1 VTGVADRAR
10 SRKTPER
17 ITIPSLSTSPPSPPL
32 VETDYLVIGSGLAGL
47 TFALSAAEHGR
58 VLIVTKRAPADSN
71 TRYAQGG
78 VAGVLDPADM
88 PEIHIEDTLRVG
100 DGLCHRDVVESCVR
114 EAPQQILRFA
124 DDIGVPFDRDQSG
137 QFELGREGG
146 HTARRIAH
154 VKDTTGAAIQKAL
167 LDRVAERGDRI
178 RMLQDHLAIDL
189 LTTAKYGGR
198 YEGTNVVFGAYVLD
212 QQTGQVHTIVSRAV
226 VLATGGAGKV
236 YLYTTNPDVAT
247 GDGIAMAYR
256 VGAHIGNME
265 FFQFHPTCLYHP
277 QAKSFLISEALRG
290 EGGVLRL
297 RDGTPFMQ
305 RYSDMKDLATRDIV
319 ARAIDAELKRTGDDY
334 VQLDMTHLPPEF
346 LVQRFPMIHQRC
358 MQLGIDMRLMP
369 IPVVPAAH
377 YSCGGVVVDQHGRTN
392 VSNLYAIGEASMT
405 GLHGACRLASN
416 SLLEAMVYG
425 VRAASD
431 VRSATVDRPANVVP
445 WLAGEATS
453 SDEAVVVS
461 QNWDEIRR
469 LMWNYVGIV
478 RTDRR
483 LARAKHRIDLIRN
496 EIRDYYWN
504 VLVTGD
510 LIELRNIAL
519 VADLIIESAI
529 RRQESRGLHYTLDH
543 PGKDPRYAHD
553 TILGRGDGPKT

>member
-1 VTGVADRAR
+1 LS
-10 SRKTPER
+10 SRP
-17 ITIPSLSTSPPSPPL
+17 PPPATSASFI
-32 VETDYLVIGSGLAGL
+32 ETDYLVIGSGLAGL
-47 TFALSAAEHGR
+47 TFALSASEHGR

-71 TRYAQGG
+71 TNWAQGG
-78 VAGVLDPADM
+78 VAGVFDPSDS
-88 PEIHIEDTLRVG
+88 PETHVADTLRTG
-100 DGLCHRDVVESCVR
+100 DGLCHRDVVEACVR
-114 EAPQQILRFA
+114 EAPEHILRLA
-124 DDIGVPFDRDQSG
+124 DDLGVPFDRDDDG
-137 QFELGREGG
+137 HLALGREGG

-154 VKDTTGAAIQKAL
+154 VKDATGAAIQRAL
-167 LDRVAERGDRI
+167 LERVAERTERI
-178 RMLQDHLAIDL
+178 QMLPDHMAIDL
-189 LTTAKYGGR
+189 LTTAKYGR
-198 YEGTNVVFGAYVLD
+198 PNAVFGAYVYD
-212 QQTGQVHTIVSRAV
+212 QHSGQVRTVVARAV

-256 VGAHIGNME
+256 VGASVGNME

-277 QAKSFLISEALRG
+277 LAKSFLISEALRG
-290 EGGVLRL
+290 EGGILRL
-297 RDGTPFMQ
+297 RDGTAFMS
-305 RYSDMKDLATRDIV
+305 RYSEMKDLASRDIV
-319 ARAIDAELKRTGDDY
+319 ARAIDAEMKRTGDDN
-334 VQLDMTHLPPEF
+334 VVLDMTHLPPER
-346 LVQRFPMIHQRC
+346 VVERFPMIHQRC
-358 MQLGIDMRLMP
+358 LELGIDMRRTP

-377 YSCGGVVVDQHGRTN
+377 YSCGGVVVDGRGRTN
-392 VSNLYAIGEASMT
+392 VPNLYAVGEVSMT

-425 VRAASD
+425 ARAAAD
-431 VRSATVDRPANVVP
+431 ARHAHVDRPTDVIP
-445 WLAGEATS
+445 WSAGRATS

-483 LARAKHRIDLIRN
+483 LARAKHRIDLIRR

-529 RRQESRGLHYTLDH
+529 RRHESRGLHYTLDY
-543 PGKDPRYAHD
+543 PNKDPAQAHD
-553 TILGRGDGPKT
+553 TVLARSAGPDA